1 MTLQCELVLA
11 GEPATD
17 ALGRALARVLPAQL
31 MIALEGEL
39 GSGKTA
45 LTRAVLRGL
54 GWTGPVRSPTYTLLE
69 TYAVPGLVPDR
80 APAGRRVHHLDLYR
94 LTSPE
99 ELEYL
104 GLRDLLA
111 VPACW
116 FVEWPQ
122 RGQGMLAQA
131 DLAVVLTLDPRG
143 RRCRLS
149 THSMAGEACL
159 QALWD
164 RPELEEIEKI
174 ALTP

>member
-1 MTLQCELVLA
+1 MSLQREVVLA
-11 GEPATD
+11 GETATA
-17 ALGRALARVLPAQL
+17 ALGRALAGVLPAQL
-31 MIALEGEL
+31 MIPLEGEL

-45 LTRAVLRGL
+45 LARAVLRGL

-69 TYAVPGLVPDR
+69 TYDLPGPP
-80 APAGRRVHHLDLYR
+80 PAGRRVHHLDLYR

-122 RGQGMLAQA
+122 RGKGMLASA
-131 DLAVVLTLDPRG
+131 DLAVALTLDPRG
-143 RRCRLS
+143 RRCRLRAQS
-149 THSMAGEACL
+149 AAGESCL
-159 QALWD
+159 RALWD
-164 RPELEEIEKI
+164 RPELDEIEKM
-174 ALTP
+174 ALTS